1 MTGLGIID
9 RRPGQRCA
17 LLCGTALAGV
27 MALMAPTAM
36 AQDATWTGGAAP
48 NTNYNNGGNWLA
60 GAPAT
65 GIATFGAAGG
75 ANTTVTLNAGTS
87 VDTFNVQDDK
97 TYTFVQNDGGVF
109 VFGATAGGS
118 GLAIAT
124 GSSATFEISNSSIL
138 RFQQNATAGA
148 AVILSGGQVLFQ
160 DGAKA
165 GTSRITATGGAVTF
179 RDNSSAESTG
189 IFARIGTIVS
199 FEGASQG
206 ANASITL
213 AETASLHISAHDAGT
228 ITLSALTSTATGT
241 TVDLGANTLAVG
253 HLNSGM
259 TFAGTISGVGGSLT
273 KTGSAHLTLTGANS
287 YTGLTSIGAG
297 RINVQNSLALGT
309 SGVTVFP
316 GGALEVQ
323 GNGLTVNNV
332 LALNGS
338 GMSNGGALRNI
349 SGDNG
354 YSGLIVLGLGA
365 RINSDSG
372 TLSITGA
379 IGGAGQ
385 TLTVGGAGT
394 VVFDGGLNTGPGAL
408 IKDGSGR
415 LALNSVN
422 TFTGPV
428 TVNGGDLQLSF
439 TGGPVN
445 SAIGDT
451 SAVSLNAGQLLVAE
465 NETIGSLDG
474 DAGTY
479 VWLYNGNTLGVGGD
493 NTSTTYSGVILNAGI
508 GGGKL
513 VKTGT
518 GVLTLTGNNLYT
530 GGTTLAQGGLAA
542 GSNTAL
548 GSGNVTVSGNASLSN
563 ANNVSVALA
572 NNIGILNPGQTLTLT
587 SGVGAGAGG
596 DLRLD
601 GQISGPGGVA
611 INNASLSSVA
621 LFGNNIYAGGTTL
634 NGGRVSVGN
643 NNAFG
648 FGNVTVNA
656 LATLF
661 TGAPGLTI
669 GNNFS
674 LLGTGLNVA
683 NDHDLTLTG
692 TLSGVGGFA
701 KSANG
706 AGRLT
711 LTGTN
716 TYQGTTTIGR
726 GVLEVRNGSA
736 IPDASAVIIGASGQ
750 LELSDPE
757 IIGSLEGSGAIVLN
771 GQALT
776 TTNNSAKTYSGIISG
791 TGSSGFTKN
800 GTGTLILDGSNSV
813 GNQFLGTAIVGQGTL
828 RIDGAFGD
836 TVGNT
841 AGITVAGN
849 ATLGGTGTI
858 HGDVTV
864 QSGGTLSPG
873 ASPGTLTIAG
883 DLTLD
888 TGSTSK
894 FELGTPNVIA
904 NASNDLVKVGGN
916 LTLGG
921 NLEATVASAGYYR
934 LFEYGTL
941 TPGST
946 FDTET
951 VTSSNF
957 TVANHTVGLDVP
969 GQVYLI
975 ALGAGQTIQ
984 FWDGGN
990 ATPNFVDGG
999 SGTWDG
1005 AAFNWTD
1012 VNGAVNVPWMQSV
1025 GVFGGSAG
1033 TVTVAGTQNFDTLQ
1047 FVTDG
1052 YHLAGGSLAFNPAS
1066 GSAGTIAVD
1075 GGVTA
1080 FVDSVLTDGTTATDF
1095 IKAGNGTLILTGAN
1109 TYTGTTSIQGG
1120 TLQLGDGGNAG
1131 SIGGGAV
1138 FNDGMLAF
1146 DRSDGFIFANNITGT
1161 GGLKQA
1167 GTGTVTLMGNND
1179 YSGDTVVNAGT
1190 LTAGANTAFS
1200 ANSVAVVNV
1209 GGMLDIADGVETDI
1223 KGLLDGSSGGGVV
1236 NIGTLDDTTVLSI
1249 GANGPGTSDF
1259 SGQITGAGSLELDQ
1273 GALTLRGAS
1282 DIGGDL
1288 FISPDAALTLL
1299 GPNASFTAAGG
1310 QGVGGGGSLDMF
1322 AGAKLTT
1329 DNLLVG
1335 GAMLVDGKD
1344 TNAKVSQ
1351 LTFVGI
1357 MPTAA
1362 TLTIQNGGVV
1372 DSLFGAVIENPLVAA
1387 SAVVTG
1393 QGSTWN
1399 VSTFLGVGNML
1410 GGGTGKLTVA
1420 AGGVVNVG
1428 DTTVIAAETA
1438 STGLDPSMV
1447 MVTGAGSKLTTK
1459 TLIVGLPPCACGPL
1473 PGQLIV
1479 ADGGSVVASEPVM
1492 IDQGSLLAIG
1502 DGNLS
1507 GSLVAPSIAN
1517 DGLIHAN
1524 FTDTATL
1531 DADIAGTGTL
1541 AKQGSGTLVLNGA
1554 STYTG
1559 ATTVDAGKLVVGD
1572 SSHPGASLASTV
1584 TLKSGAALGGIGTVG
1599 ALVAENGAVVA
1610 PGNSIGTLNV
1620 AGDVSLAA
1628 GSTYEVEIAGNG
1640 TSDRIAATGKA
1651 TLGGGKVGVTALDP
1665 RTSYQDGQ
1673 TYTILTAAGGVTG
1686 GFDPSVL
1693 SRSAFLDA
1701 TLAQSA
1707 NAVDLKIALKGT
1719 GFVKVADTYN
1729 QKQTAGALDTLQQ
1742 SGTPLELYNKLLVL
1756 SADEALAAFDGL
1768 SGEINAST
1776 VTGMLEDSRFVREAM
1791 NDRLRSAF
1799 ETVGTEPLLLLG
1811 YGEDAKDMT
1820 TGAVAAERY
1829 GAWGSVF
1836 GSWGHFGS
1844 DGNAARL
1851 SRSVGGFVTGVDGL
1865 VTDEVRLGFLAGY
1878 SHSSL
1883 KVDDRRSSASTDN
1896 YHLGIYGGT
1905 QWDALSLRSGLA
1917 YTWSQIDSSRQVIFP
1932 GFTDSLT
1939 GDHRAGTTQVFG
1951 ELGYGMKAGNLAF
1964 EPFANLAYVNV
1975 HTNGFT
1981 EQGGISALSVYGG
1994 SNDITF
2000 TTLGL
2005 RASTDFDIGSA
2016 KATARGTIGWR
2027 HAYGDVTPTISQ
2039 AFTGSNA
2046 FSIAGA
2052 PIARDAAVLEAG
2064 LDFAIAPAATLGV
2077 SYHGQV
2083 GSRASDHGVRADLS
2097 VKF

>member
-1 MTGLGIID
+1 
-9 RRPGQRCA
+9 
-17 LLCGTALAGV
+17 
-27 MALMAPTAM
+27 MALMASAAM
-36 AQDATWTGGAAP
+36 AADATWNGLAG
-48 NTNYNNGGNWLA
+48 NTNYSSGANWIGNV
-60 GAPAT
+60 PAEGT
-65 GIATFGAAGG
+65 GSTATFGLAGG
-75 ANTTVTLNAGTS
+75 ANTTVTLDHGSNFDIGTIS
-87 VDTFNVQDDK
+87 VQ
-97 TYTFVQNDGGVF
+97 
-109 VFGATAGGS
+109 GATAYTFNKSGSVNIFGIHSGVDIEAGSTATFNISTGSMHFYGGS
-118 GLAIAT
+118 AQTATINVLPGGIVEFQTSSSAGSATINNENRLRFFGAASAGSALIITKAGAITSFADNSTGAT
-124 GSSATFEISNSSIL
+124 ATLVFDGDGALDISSHSGSITVGSITSGSSA
-138 RFQQNATAGA
+138 
-148 AVILSGGQVLFQ
+148 
-160 DGAKA
+160 
-165 GTSRITATGGAVTF
+165 
-179 RDNSSAESTG
+179 ST
-189 IFARIGTIVS
+189 I
-199 FEGASQG
+199 
-206 ANASITL
+206 N
-213 AETASLHISAHDAGT
+213 
-228 ITLSALTSTATGT
+228 
-241 TVDLGANTLAVG
+241 LGANTLVMSDQV
-253 HLNSGM
+253 N
-259 TFAGTISGVGGSLT
+259 TVYAGVISGTGSLT
-273 KTGSAHLTLTGANS
+273 KTGGGKLTLTNANT
-287 YTGLTSIGAG
+287 YTGATTINQGT
-297 RINVQNSLALGT
+297 INVQHGSALGNG
-309 SGVTVFP
+309 GVTVFA
-316 GGALEVQ
+316 GGALELQ
-323 GNGLTVNNV
+323 GTGLTVTNV
-332 LALNGS
+332 LAPNGS
-338 GMSNGGALRNI
+338 GVANGGALRNI
-349 SGDNG
+349 SGNNS
-354 YSGLIVLGLGA
+354 YSGLIMLGPGA

-372 TLSITGA
+372 NLSITGT

-385 TLTVGGAGT
+385 TLTVGGAGV
-394 VVFDGGLNTGPGAL
+394 VVFDSGLNTGAGAL
-408 IKDGSGR
+408 IKDGSGT

-422 TFTGPV
+422 TFTGSV
-428 TVNGGDLQLSF
+428 TVNAGSLQLSF
-439 TGGPVN
+439 SGGPVN

-451 SAVSLNAGQLLVAE
+451 SAVSLNGGQLLVSGS
-465 NETIGSLDG
+465 ETIGSLKG
-474 DAGTY
+474 AAATN
-479 VWLYNGNTLGVGGD
+479 VWLYDGNTLSVGGD
-493 NTSTTYSGVILNAGI
+493 DSSTTYSGVILNAGV
-508 GGGKL
+508 GPGKL
-513 VKTGT
+513 AKTGA
-518 GVLTLTGNNLYT
+518 GVFTLTGNNFYT

-572 NNIGILNPGQTLTLT
+572 NKISILNPGQTLTLT
-587 SGVGAGAGG
+587 SGVGAGTGG

-601 GQISGPGGVA
+601 SQITGPGGVA

-621 LFGNNIYAGGTTL
+621 LFGNNLYAGGTTL
-634 NGGRVSVGN
+634 NGAGVSVGS

-648 FGNVTVNA
+648 LGNVTVNA

-661 TGAPGLTI
+661 TGAADLTI

-674 LLGTGLNVA
+674 FLGTGLNVL
-683 NDHDLTLTG
+683 NSDDLTLGG
-692 TLSGVGGFA
+692 TLSGAGGLL
-701 KSANG
+701 KSASG

-711 LTGTN
+711 LTGAN
-716 TYQGTTTIGR
+716 SYQGTTTIGN
-726 GVLEVRNGSA
+726 GVLELRNGSA
-736 IPDASAVIIGASGQ
+736 IADTGAVIIGASGQ
-750 LELSDPE
+750 LELSDSE

-776 TTNNSAKTYSGIISG
+776 TTNNTAKTYSGIISG
-791 TGSSGFTKN
+791 IGSSGFVKN

-828 RIDGAFGD
+828 RINGAFGD
-836 TVGNT
+836 TGGNT
-841 AGITVAGN
+841 ANVTVASNGTLQGN
-849 ATLGGTGTI
+849 GTI
-858 HGDVTV
+858 HGSVTV
-864 QSGGTLSPG
+864 QNNGTLAPG

-888 TGSTSK
+888 TGSTST
-894 FELGTPNVIA
+894 FELGTPNVIG
-904 NASNDLVKVGGN
+904 NTSNDLVKVGGN

-921 NLEATVASAGYYR
+921 ELKADVASAGYYR
-934 LFEYGTL
+934 LFEYGGTL
-941 TPGST
+941 TPGRT

-951 VTSSNF
+951 VTSTNF
-957 TVANHTVGLDVP
+957 TVASHTVGLDVP
-969 GQVYLI
+969 GQVYLT
-975 ALGAGQTIQ
+975 ALGAGQTMQ

-1012 VNGAVNVPWMQSV
+1012 VNGAVNLPWMQSV
-1025 GVFGGSAG
+1025 GIFAGSAG

-1052 YHLAGGSLAFNPAS
+1052 YHLTGGSLAFDPAS

-1080 FVDSVLTDGTTATDF
+1080 FVGSVLTDGPTATDF
-1095 IKAGNGTLILTGAN
+1095 IKAGNGKLILTGAN

-1120 TLQLGDGGNAG
+1120 TLQLGDGSNTG
-1131 SIGGGAV
+1131 SIGTGRV
-1138 FNDGMLAF
+1138 LNDGMLAF
-1146 DRSDGFIFANNITGT
+1146 DRSDSFAFANDITGT
-1161 GGLKQA
+1161 GGLTQA
-1167 GTGTVTLMGNND
+1167 GTGTVTLTGSND
-1179 YSGDTVVNAGT
+1179 YSGDTIVNAGT
-1190 LTAGANTAFS
+1190 LTAGTNTAFS

-1209 GGMLDIADGVETDI
+1209 GGTLDIDDGVETDI

-1236 NIGTLDDTTVLSI
+1236 NIGTADDTTVLSI
-1249 GANGPGTSDF
+1249 GANGPVASDF

-1273 GALTLRGAS
+1273 GTLTLRGVS

-1299 GPNASFTAAGG
+1299 GPNASFNAAGG
-1310 QGVGGGGSLDMF
+1310 TGVEAAGALNML

-1351 LTFVGI
+1351 LTFVGT
-1357 MPTAA
+1357 MATAA

-1372 DSLFGAVIENPLVAA
+1372 DSLFGALIENPFEAA
-1387 SAVVTG
+1387 SAAVTG

-1517 DGLIHAN
+1517 DGLIRAN
-1524 FTDTATL
+1524 FTDAATL

-1559 ATTVDAGKLVVGD
+1559 ATTVDGGKLVVGD

-1584 TLKSGAALGGIGTVG
+1584 TLKSGAVLGGIGTVG
-1599 ALVAENGAVVA
+1599 ALVAENGAIVA

-1628 GSTYEVEIAGNG
+1628 GSTYEVEIAGSG

-1665 RTSYQDGQ
+1665 QTSYQDGQ

-1686 GFDPSVL
+1686 SFDPSVL

-1729 QKQTAGALDTLQQ
+1729 QKRTAGALDTLAQ

-1756 SADEALAAFDGL
+1756 SADEARAAFDGL

-1799 ETVGTEPLLLLG
+1799 ETVGAEPLPLMG

-1820 TGAVAAERY
+1820 TGPVAAEHY

-1844 DGNAARL
+1844 DGNAAKL
-1851 SRSVGGFVTGVDGL
+1851 SRSIGGFVTGVDGL
-1865 VTDEVRLGFLAGY
+1865 ITDDVRLGFLAGY

-1883 KVDDRRSSASTDN
+1883 EVDDRRSSASTDN
-1896 YHLGIYGGT
+1896 YHLGIYGCT
-1905 QWDALSLRSGLA
+1905 QWGALALRSGLA
-1917 YTWSQIDSSRQVIFP
+1917 YTWSQIDSSRQVTFP

-1981 EQGGISALSVYGG
+1981 EQGGISALTVHGG

-2000 TTLGL
+2000 TTLGV
-2005 RASTDFDIGSA
+2005 RASTDFELGSA
-2016 KATARGTIGWR
+2016 KATARGMIGWR
-2027 HAYGDVTPTISQ
+2027 HGFGDVTPTVSQ
-2039 AFTGSNA
+2039 AFTGSSA

-2064 LDFAIAPAATLGV
+2064 LDFVIAPAATLGV

-2083 GSRASDHGVRADLS
+2083 GSGASDHGVRADLS